1 MEGRSKN
8 TGRPPKVH
16 EVIKKIVR
24 YQNFAEAVSASVP
37 IGTSAAQEL
46 FRQLL
51 ERNLHLTSSQRRL
64 LSPRLFKTRGIPEA

>member
-1 MEGRSKN
+1 MTLTMEGRSKN

-51 ERNLHLTSSQRRL
+51 E
-64 LSPRLFKTRGIPEA
+64 